1 MQQTHM
7 YWCRMFRLEYE
18 LMKKGTVSDK
28 ADFREDWFLIKGCF
42 ILMSYLPSISSFI
55 FSFLSLISCSSL
67 WNIKTFHINPATWTR
82 QAKSWSGHVHKKKKI
97 TASNIDQLTHIHF
110 KPGNYTIFFSLSILA
125 FHCCASYLL
134 DSYAFKISK
143 IFKLLTS

>member
-1 MQQTHM
+1 MTICNRHT
-7 YWCRMFRLEYE
+7 CRMFRLEYE

-67 WNIKTFHINPATWTR
+67 WNIKTFHINLQHGPDK
-82 QAKSWSGHVHKKKKI
+82 QSPGQDMYIKKFF